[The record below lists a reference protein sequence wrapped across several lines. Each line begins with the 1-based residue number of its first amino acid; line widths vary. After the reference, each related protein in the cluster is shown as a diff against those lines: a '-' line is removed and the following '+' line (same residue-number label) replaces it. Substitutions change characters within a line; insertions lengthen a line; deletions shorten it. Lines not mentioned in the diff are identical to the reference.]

1 MSIHCRYGVSLVLK
15 SINNCFPREE
25 VADMKDLQEGV
36 CQAGVSIVVLLLLT
50 HSALPPCRRHIS
62 LITLLLDVFPTSLER
77 AFSLPASAGYHPPR
91 VWTQEPALLERAL
104 VGGPG
109 YQPPTSKLLH

>member
-15 SINNCFPREE
+15 SINNFCAREE

-36 CQAGVSIVVLLLLT
+36 GEAGVSIVLLLLT

-91 VWTQEPALLERAL
+91 VWTQEPALLEPAL